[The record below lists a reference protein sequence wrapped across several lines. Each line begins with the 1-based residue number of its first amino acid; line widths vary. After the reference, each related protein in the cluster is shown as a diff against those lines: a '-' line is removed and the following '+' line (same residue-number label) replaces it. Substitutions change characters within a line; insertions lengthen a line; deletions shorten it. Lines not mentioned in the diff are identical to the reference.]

1 MFFQAAK
8 AFSAQKSGAEIL
20 FLALTQILTVVV
32 VGALVSKFGYY
43 VSESDSSKSGAK
55 QDRRRSLLEA
65 QPSARYVLSGSRL
78 HRTGFANGAHSNLDR
93 LWTHHNVGC

>member
-8 AFSAQKSGAEIL
+8 AFSAQRSGAEVL

-55 QDRRRSLLEA
+55 QDRRHSLLEA
-65 QPSARYVLSGSRL
+65 RPSARYVLVRSSIIGL
-78 HRTGFANGAHSNLDR
+78 DLLTGR
-93 LWTHHNVGC
+93 IRI